1 MKRMPLALNVIQK
14 KVLCSAEKS
23 SVIWAEPYSRSSAEP
38 NVRSVTSL
46 KSDCFFLGLHTCHI
60 KWFWLYI
67 STFNNQQPNVRCSLA
82 AFMPRKNKWE
92 KMVIRGS
99 RLQKQLPIYMLS
111 CWNVC
116 LCNMQRLHF
125 SHLHSLYGTRV
136 LHTSYANLPPS
147 AITYVTVLSSHLGQ
161 FRF

>member
-1 MKRMPLALNVIQK
+1 MYYSEEFLNRYTNKIHLQNRYANYIFKIDMQHTFSKQIFKRGNIFLLSKINSPLCGAVQLH
-14 KVLCSAEKS
+14 LCPEKT
-23 SVIWAEPYSRSSAEP
+23 
-38 NVRSVTSL
+38 NGT
-46 KSDCFFLGLHTCHI
+46 
-60 KWFWLYI
+60 
-67 STFNNQQPNVRCSLA
+67 
-82 AFMPRKNKWE
+82 

-99 RLQKQLPIYMLS
+99 RLQKQLPIYMLLS

-136 LHTSYANLPPS
+136 LHTTYANLPPS

-161 FRF
+161 FRFQSSNYPELAVLKNKL